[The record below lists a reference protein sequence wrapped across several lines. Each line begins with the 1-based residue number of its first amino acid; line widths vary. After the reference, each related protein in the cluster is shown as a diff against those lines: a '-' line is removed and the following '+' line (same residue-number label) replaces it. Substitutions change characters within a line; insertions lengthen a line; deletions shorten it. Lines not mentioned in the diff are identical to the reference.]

1 MANIKSAKK
10 RIRTSAKSR
19 VLNLKRKRVYK
30 SKIKDILKKI
40 KGQVDVKEIQG
51 EVGVAHKAID
61 KAAGKG
67 TIHKNKAARLK
78 SRLAKQISRMG
89 MRGKWYQF

>member
-10 RIRTSAKSR
+10 RIRTSAKAR
-19 VLNLKRKRVYK
+19 VNNLRRKRVYK
-30 SKIKDILKKI
+30 SAVKDLLKKI
-40 KGQVDVKEIQG
+40 KGQVEVKEVETEMG
-51 EVGVAHKAID
+51 KTHKAID

-78 SRLAKQISRMG
+78 SRLAKQVGRMG
-89 MRGKWYQF
+89 MRGK